1 MERLLWGPL
10 DIMGCVCFH
19 YFYVV
24 YRVHLLLPEFPSEK
38 VALLTRVLCGRW
50 MVFKF
55 GVTTYQLFF
64 QVVIRTMYGSD
75 GFDEETF
82 ALMHKCEGLYEQV

>member
-1 MERLLWGPL
+1 
-10 DIMGCVCFH
+10 
-19 YFYVV
+19 
-24 YRVHLLLPEFPSEK
+24 
-38 VALLTRVLCGRW
+38 

-82 ALMHKCEGLYEQV
+82 ALMHKCEGLYEQVWELIT